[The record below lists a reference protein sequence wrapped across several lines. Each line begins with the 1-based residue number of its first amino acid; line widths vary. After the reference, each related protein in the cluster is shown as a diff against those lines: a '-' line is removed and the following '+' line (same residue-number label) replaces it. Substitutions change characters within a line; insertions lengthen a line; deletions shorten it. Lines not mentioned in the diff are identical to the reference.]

1 MFIIPG
7 NHAVCQ
13 RSGRTAWVWGAPR
26 QTSPPPQLL
35 RLHSRV
41 GLEGTVFK
49 DRAVCAPAA
58 FLVQRAVAFALLLLP
73 RFLLHTFLC
82 VAGATHVEL
91 PSFSPK
97 HQAPFSCHLFYQRN
111 SFQSIPVSACFKE
124 VHSLQQAWLNGCRL
138 FISGY
143 EPLLIAKHCPSAQG
157 TPQSCCLLFARGAST
172 IWRQLEKLNMGISI
186 AARA

>member
-7 NHAVCQ
+7 NHAMCQ

-26 QTSPPPQLL
+26 QTSPPPQFL

-49 DRAVCAPAA
+49 DRAVCTPAA
-58 FLVQRAVAFALLLLP
+58 FLVQWAMTFALLLLP

-82 VAGATHVEL
+82 VAAHVEL

-97 HQAPFSCHLFYQRN
+97 RQAPFSCHLFYQRD
-111 SFQSIPVSACFKE
+111 SFQSIPVTVCFKE

-138 FISGY
+138 FISGC

-157 TPQSCCLLFARGAST
+157 PQSCCLFARGAST
-172 IWRQLEKLNMGISI
+172 VWRQLEKLKMGISI